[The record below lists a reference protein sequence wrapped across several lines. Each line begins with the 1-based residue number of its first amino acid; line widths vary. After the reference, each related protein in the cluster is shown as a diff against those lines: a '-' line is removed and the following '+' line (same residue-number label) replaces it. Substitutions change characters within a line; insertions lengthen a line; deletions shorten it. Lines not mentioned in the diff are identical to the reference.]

1 MKTVGATLV
10 SEGIHSRD
18 VFRRTLAILPHV
30 DPTPSAMK
38 TDLGRLFAAAGG
50 VSRVTPSHQR
60 AAGLSACKTPT
71 VLPAWPALLRSALT
85 PALGLVVS
93 SLSVKSRTT
102 TQSAAA
108 LLVPSATPS
117 HVAHRNR
124 SLWNRHLRWTP
135 ATLHHVAPMQSAGSV
150 QVKQS
155 VLVSGITRGTHWL
168 PANPNVCSIM
178 IALVI
183 RHVSAQNVSTPA
195 LEPVVSMPIAPSP
208 TTTPSAPATRDTQE
222 THSPSALPS
231 PR

>member
-71 VLPAWPALLRSALT
+71 VLLAWPALPRSAST
-85 PALGLVVS
+85 PAPGPAVFSRCVRC
-93 SLSVKSRTT
+93 RTT
-102 TQSAAA
+102 TPSAAA
-108 LLVPSATPS
+108 PLAPSATHS

-124 SLWNRHLRWTP
+124 SLWIHRLRWTP
-135 ATLHHVAPMQSAGSV
+135 ATHHHVVQMQSAG
-150 QVKQS
+150 
-155 VLVSGITRGTHWL
+155 
-168 PANPNVCSIM
+168 
-178 IALVI
+178 
-183 RHVSAQNVSTPA
+183 
-195 LEPVVSMPIAPSP
+195 
-208 TTTPSAPATRDTQE
+208 
-222 THSPSALPS
+222 
-231 PR
+231 